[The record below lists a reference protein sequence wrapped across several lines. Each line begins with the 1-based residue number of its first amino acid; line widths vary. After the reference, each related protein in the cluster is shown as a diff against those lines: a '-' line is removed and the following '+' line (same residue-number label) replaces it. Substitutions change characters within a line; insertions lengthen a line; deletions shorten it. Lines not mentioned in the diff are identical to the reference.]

1 MIQPR
6 LLAVGRERDERPTPQ
21 DFFDALHAE
30 FGFTLDVAAGPDNH
44 KCPDYFTV
52 EDDGLMQDWHGVVW
66 CNPPYSE
73 VGEWVAKAYRES
85 LRGVTSVLLLP
96 SSTDTAWFYDWVLPF
111 AEIRFVRG
119 RIRFVGQDNPAPFG
133 SVVCIFRPRE
143 EN

>member
-1 MIQPR
+1 
-6 LLAVGRERDERPTPQ
+6 
-21 DFFDALHAE
+21 
-30 FGFTLDVAAGPDNH
+30 
-44 KCPDYFTV
+44 
-52 EDDGLMQDWHGVVW
+52 
-66 CNPPYSE
+66 
-73 VGEWVAKAYRES
+73 VAKAYRES